1 MMPATERI
9 INPTTGEIWKVDAS
23 QLSILKMPEGFKLA
37 EDMELEEWIG
47 LVRILRE
54 KIRHPKRS
62 YGASGEAG
70 EAD

>member
-1 MMPATERI
+1 MPATVQI
-9 INPTTGEIWKVDAS
+9 INPSTGEFWKVDAN

-37 EDMELEEWIG
+37 VDMELEEWIN

-54 KIRHPKRS
+54 KINHPRRN